1 MSAGVFYF
9 EPPCICVCLS
19 VCQSQDDIGVST
31 GTPHSGTLGRN
42 SVPVIPGAVSSD
54 VMSEMTLRL
63 RERRAKLENDE
74 SATTT
79 TTTSVC

>member
-1 MSAGVFYF
+1 
-9 EPPCICVCLS
+9 VCLS

-31 GTPHSGTLGRN
+31 GTAGSGTLGRT
-42 SVPVIPGAVSSD
+42 SVPVMPGAVSSD
-54 VMSEMTLRL
+54 IMSEMTLRL

-79 TTTSVC
+79 SSVC